1 MFLRTMAPK
10 SVQYESQAFVIHIL
24 ENQMASNGHEL
35 DVYRCIQPI
44 FGEIHMNVFVF
55 VGLNVFR
62 FVVGPVPK
70 ARPQTL
76 YDKIW
81 ADHLVHEAGGK
92 GTTAMSNSTHERA
105 TRMCNISS

>member
-1 MFLRTMAPK
+1 
-10 SVQYESQAFVIHIL
+10 
-24 ENQMASNGHEL
+24 
-35 DVYRCIQPI
+35 
-44 FGEIHMNVFVF
+44 MNVFVF